1 LRESDRKATIRI
13 LAISGSLRRSSSN
26 SSLLRA
32 AVNLAP
38 KGVEITLYD
47 GLADLPHF
55 NPDLEGSEPSAVL
68 DFRLQL
74 ERSDGV
80 LISSPE
86 YAHGVPGSLK
96 NALDWVVGSGELVD
110 KPVAM
115 LNASLMATSAQASL
129 NETIAVMSARVIK
142 EASLTIP
149 LQGKH
154 LDESGI
160 AADPELS
167 RLVLTAIA
175 EFATAIAN
183 LVPNANA
190 FID

>member
-1 LRESDRKATIRI
+1 MRESDRKATIRI

>member
-1 LRESDRKATIRI
+1 MIRI

-26 SSLLRA
+26 TTLLRA
-32 AVNLAP
+32 ASNLTP
-38 KGVEITLYD
+38 TGVEITLYD

-74 ERSDGV
+74 KGADGV
-80 LISSPE
+80 FISSPE

-96 NALDWVVGSGELVD
+96 NALDWIVGSGELVD

-115 LNASLMATSAQASL
+115 LNASSMATHAQASL
-129 NETIAVMSARVIK
+129 KETITVMSARVIQ

-149 LQGKH
+149 LQGRH
-154 LDESGI
+154 LGDSGI

-167 RLVLTAIA
+167 RLVLNAIKELITAIESSKNADVFVESA
-175 EFATAIAN
+175 E
-183 LVPNANA
+183 
-190 FID
+190 

>member
-1 LRESDRKATIRI
+1 MIRI

-26 SSLLRA
+26 TTLLRA
-32 AVNLAP
+32 ASNLTP
-38 KGVEITLYD
+38 TGVEITLYD

-74 ERSDGV
+74 KGADGV
-80 LISSPE
+80 FISSPE

-96 NALDWVVGSGELVD
+96 NALDWIVGSGELVD

-115 LNASLMATSAQASL
+115 LNTSSMATYAQASL
-129 NETIAVMSARVIK
+129 RETIAVMSARVIT

-149 LQGKH
+149 IQGKH
-154 LDESGI
+154 LDETGI
-160 AADPELS
+160 AADPQLS
-167 RLVLTAIA
+167 RLVLNAIKELITAIESSKNADVFVESA
-175 EFATAIAN
+175 E
-183 LVPNANA
+183 
-190 FID
+190 